1 VWSSSCPLLRA
12 ADVRPAQLR
21 SARRAPARPPLP
33 RRSAPLGAAG
43 LPIAYGPPSGA
54 HCAPRCARRAKEEDD
69 KEEVAGEGRGRGRK
83 TALAQTASR
92 GARCCRRPGGRPNY
106 VTCSAQRA
114 AHHQSRSSSRAP
126 AKTKEKRP
134 AHAASR
140 HASGTPRAATQGLS
154 ASTARAGE
162 GDSSRCQL
170 SYLSSAKCWGFEY
183 MQIRVR
189 IEMDTLDGRYGLSR
203 VCLKPT
209 VRGLA
214 TGTAHRSG
222 RSTVSSA
229 TSRRGGCSRRLPPF
243 AVLSASSALP
253 ALQVLENTL
262 GLDLLRGGRGGQATR
277 RPRHFEDF
285 VHTDVSWTSACDTC
299 IDSGRVL
306 RVLNVEDRLPLSPYL
321 FARPRATRAASVAT
335 CAVARNAATGTT
347 AAHPAPRAAGTR
359 PASEDQ
365 TTRAAS
371 AHSARY
377 ASRSPKKDWRGHSR
391 GCSLDGSP
399 RLQPASPPAL
409 PPHPHGPARLPNR
422 ASSFAAGSRRTRY
435 ASRGAPSSGARS
447 TAEARIA
454 ALFLNVQHFW
464 PRLASQSRGS

>member
-1 VWSSSCPLLRA
+1 GGGGRTGGGCGRRKRTRKENRSGPDRVARGAMLSAPRRATKLRDMLGAARGPPPVAQLQPRTRQDERETPRPRGISPRVRHAPRSDARALGEHGPRWRRRFVPL
-12 ADVRPAQLR
+12 PAQLFV
-21 SARRAPARPPLP
+21 
-33 RRSAPLGAAG
+33 LGEMLG
-43 LPIAYGPPSGA
+43 LRV
-54 HCAPRCARRAKEEDD
+54 H
-69 KEEVAGEGRGRGRK
+69 
-83 TALAQTASR
+83 
-92 GARCCRRPGGRPNY
+92 
-106 VTCSAQRA
+106 
-114 AHHQSRSSSRAP
+114 RSSHR
-126 AKTKEKRP
+126 
-134 AHAASR
+134 
-140 HASGTPRAATQGLS
+140 
-154 ASTARAGE
+154 
-162 GDSSRCQL
+162 
-170 SYLSSAKCWGFEY
+170 
-183 MQIRVR
+183 
-189 IEMDTLDGRYGLSR
+189 LDGRYGLSR

>member
-69 KEEVAGEGRGRGRK
+69 KEEEEEVAGEGRGRGRK

-189 IEMDTLDGRYGLSR
+189 IEMDTYIH
-203 VCLKPT
+203 VYAYTHKPT
-209 VRGLA
+209 YSNILA
-214 TGTAHRSG
+214 N
-222 RSTVSSA
+222 
-229 TSRRGGCSRRLPPF
+229 RLHH
-243 AVLSASSALP
+243 
-253 ALQVLENTL
+253 
-262 GLDLLRGGRGGQATR
+262 D
-277 RPRHFEDF
+277 
-285 VHTDVSWTSACDTC
+285 
-299 IDSGRVL
+299 
-306 RVLNVEDRLPLSPYL
+306 
-321 FARPRATRAASVAT
+321 
-335 CAVARNAATGTT
+335 
-347 AAHPAPRAAGTR
+347 
-359 PASEDQ
+359 
-365 TTRAAS
+365 
-371 AHSARY
+371 
-377 ASRSPKKDWRGHSR
+377 K
-391 GCSLDGSP
+391 
-399 RLQPASPPAL
+399 
-409 PPHPHGPARLPNR
+409 
-422 ASSFAAGSRRTRY
+422 
-435 ASRGAPSSGARS
+435 
-447 TAEARIA
+447 
-454 ALFLNVQHFW
+454 
-464 PRLASQSRGS
+464 